1 MARPPKEGLI
11 YFPLDVDMADDDKVI
26 LIQAQHGVTGF
37 GILIRLLMELYKNGY
52 YYAWTEREQLIFS
65 NRINVDLK
73 TIREVVNDA
82 LKWGFFHQKLYDQY
96 RILTSRGIQKRYLE
110 GTSRRKEVHL
120 IREYLLL
127 EPPKRDNLVIT
138 GFNAELPV
146 ETPAESALHD
156 RGNGEPPAKFATQEI
171 VHGEQPVEP
180 PGVNAGKN
188 PVNADI
194 NKQSK
199 VNESTVNESTVQKNT
214 VLKDHVCSGKPETH
228 GTDNVETPVK
238 PGKNNYPAEFEA
250 FWQAYPRL
258 RRKEKR
264 AAFKAWQARLKQ
276 GKPQGLTVDKLIA
289 AAEHYAA
296 EMEALQREP
305 KYIKLPKTF
314 LGSNCPF
321 EDYIKPPQKQGL
333 DSPRAWVKLKKY
345 INPKEVFSHD
355 HG

>member
-1 MARPPKEGLI
+1 MARPQKEGLI

-37 GILIRLLMELYKNGY
+37 GILIRLLMELYRNGY

-65 NRINVDLK
+65 NRVNVDLK
-73 TIREVVNDA
+73 TLREVISDA
-82 LKWGFFHQKLYDQY
+82 LKWGFFHQKLYDEY
-96 RILTSRGIQKRYLE
+96 GILTSRGIQKRYLE
-110 GTSRRKEVHL
+110 GTGRRKEVNL

-127 EPPKRDNLVIT
+127 EPPDRDNIVIT
-138 GFNAELPV
+138 GIKE
-146 ETPAESALHD
+146 
-156 RGNGEPPAKFATQEI
+156 EPS
-171 VHGEQPVEP
+171 
-180 PGVNAGKN
+180 GVNAGNN
-188 PVNADI
+188 PVNVNI

-199 VNESTVNESTVQKNT
+199 VKESRVQENT
-214 VLKDHVCSGKPETH
+214 TKKDHVCLEKPTPDDKGNGEPRDKPKIQSR
-228 GTDNVETPVK
+228 DNENPFERTAAHNAAAGNPPDK
-238 PGKNNYPAEFEA
+238 TAAHNYPADFET
-250 FWQAYPRL
+250 FWQAYPKS
-258 RRKEKR
+258 RRREKQ

-333 DSPRAWVKLKKY
+333 DPPRAWVKLKKY
-345 INPKEVFSHD
+345 INPKEVFNHD